1 MPDGPAFRRR
11 TVLLGIASVC
21 VLVYALYDEF
31 AVSPAIEQ
39 PDLSA
44 AEVDGE
50 LGKLRIVSVQ
60 PGAAPPG
67 AAVYV
72 RFEGADPEHLEEIA
86 VHSGKDTLQVLQKRD
101 HQLVVRIPPRL
112 PYGQFKLR
120 VSQGERRSKPWVMT
134 LTPLPRHRMLRDV
147 FGGLALFALGLR
159 TVGRSLRAYAG
170 QRVRSLLGRMTRAP
184 LVAALWGVLGGVLA
198 QGTTA
203 CAALFAGL
211 LDARM
216 VEIRRASFLL
226 IGSQLGAAFAAVLL
240 PLFAP
245 REALWFIAIGVLGL
259 FVAQS
264 RLSRALASAVI
275 GGGLIFHG
283 LALLQS
289 GCAPLISDPLIMPYL
304 WDLQAEGMFGA
315 LVCSLAG
322 AAMTAILQS
331 PAPLFA
337 LLVSLLQQE
346 VLGLREGLAMLCGVS
361 LGAIANTAAA
371 TWAFSHEA
379 RRLLRVELIVAP
391 IAMLVGLVGLSAWQH
406 LPQLA
411 PAAFAFLSPIPRQLG
426 TGFIALSFA
435 GQLAAGLVLWQGRKR
450 WITGAPR
457 MSVVPPQPTSGAYT
471 HELLLALED
480 CRSGLTGV
488 RAIIASADRSSAPST
503 EGAITHAQ
511 QLLRGLLRSPAL
523 DQSSGLQAASVAA
536 LHLADTLLST
546 LRIAEKAPELGLT
559 PSGEAAQALEHLH
572 SLLDSALATLCKQL
586 EVGDFPSLAEAQARE
601 IEINAAEAESR
612 RRLFA
617 SQSSGDE
624 LAVRIWS
631 SELCSAYESIGNQVY
646 RAVSAFAAEE
656 DS

>member
-11 TVLLGIASVC
+11 TILLGITAVC
-21 VLVYALYDEF
+21 VLAYALYEEF
-31 AVSPAIEQ
+31 AVTEPHEQ
-39 PDLSA
+39 VETQA
-44 AEVDGE
+44 AEVDADP
-50 LGKLRIVSVQ
+50 GKLRIVSVQ

-72 RFEGADPEHLEEIA
+72 RFEGADPNALDEIT
-86 VHSGKDTLQVLQKRD
+86 VYSGKEPLQVLKKRD
-101 HQLVVRIPPRL
+101 DRLVVRVPPRL

-120 VSQGERRSKPWVMT
+120 VAQGERRSKPWVMT

-147 FGGLALFALGLR
+147 VGGLAMFALGLR
-159 TVGRSLRAYAG
+159 TVSRSLRAYAG
-170 QRVRSLLGRMTRAP
+170 RRVRSLLGRITRAP

-216 VEIRRASFLL
+216 VEVRRASFLL

-245 REALWFIAIGVLGL
+245 REALWFIALGVLGL
-259 FVAQS
+259 FVARS
-264 RLSRALASAVI
+264 RLSRALASTVI

-304 WDLQAEGMFGA
+304 WNLHADTFAGA
-315 LVCSLAG
+315 LFCSLAG

-346 VLGLREGLAMLCGVS
+346 VLGLREALAMLCGVS
-361 LGAIANTAAA
+361 LGGIANTAAA

-379 RRLLRVELIVAP
+379 RRLLRVELAVAP
-391 IAMLVGLVGLSAWQH
+391 IALLVGLLGLSVWEH

-411 PAAFAFLSPIPRQLG
+411 PAAFAFLGPIPRQLG

-435 GQLAAGLVLWQGRKR
+435 GQLAAGLVLWQGSKR
-450 WITGAPR
+450 WLTGSPR
-457 MSVVPPQPTSGAYT
+457 VSAAPPQPTSSAYT
-471 HELLLALED
+471 QDLLGALEH
-480 CRSGLTGV
+480 CRVGLTGV
-488 RAIIASADRSSAPST
+488 RDIIASADRSSAPST
-503 EGAITHAQ
+503 EGAIMHAQ
-511 QLLRGLLRSPAL
+511 QLLRGLLRSPAH
-523 DQSSGLQAASVAA
+523 DPSSGLQAASVAA

-572 SLLDSALATLCKQL
+572 SLLDDALATLCKQL
-586 EVGDFPSLAEAQARE
+586 EAGDFPSLAEAQARE

-617 SQSSGDE
+617 SQSTGDE

-646 RAVSAFAAEE
+646 RAVSAFAAEDE
-656 DS
+656 T